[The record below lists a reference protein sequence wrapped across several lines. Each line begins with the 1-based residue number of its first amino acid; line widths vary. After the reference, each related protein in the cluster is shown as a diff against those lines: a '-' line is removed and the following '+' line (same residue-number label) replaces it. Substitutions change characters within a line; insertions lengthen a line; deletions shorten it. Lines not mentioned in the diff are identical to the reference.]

1 MSLIIYGFG
10 SFFNGS
16 ETFNDI
22 DLLIVHSSNS
32 YDSCLEAIALKRE
45 ILSRISNADV
55 TMLSKSEEIQ
65 FNFVE
70 NAKAFPLGSYTEKK
84 KEDVVSD
91 LKLKLCYWQLS
102 FCNQ

>member
-32 YDSCLEAIALKRE
+32 YDSCLEAIVLKQE
-45 ILSRISNADV
+45 VLSRISNADI

-70 NAKAFPLGSYTEKK
+70 NAKAFPLGTYSEKK
-84 KEDVVSD
+84 KEDIVSD
-91 LKLKLCYWQLS
+91 LKLKLGYWRIN
-102 FCNQ
+102 FYNQ

>member
-10 SFFNGS
+10 SFFNRS

-32 YDSCLEAIALKRE
+32 YDSCLEAIVLKQE
-45 ILSRISNADV
+45 VLSRISNADI

-70 NAKAFPLGSYTEKK
+70 NAKAFPLGTYSEKK
-84 KEDVVSD
+84 KEDIVSD
-91 LKLKLCYWQLS
+91 LKLKLGYWRIN
-102 FCNQ
+102 FYNQ